1 MRTKATSLALT
12 FLVCLL
18 VTDTHAQNAQKL
30 AKLKLDLQVL
40 IDSLQ
45 QINGFPGLTLSVILP
60 SKQQLTLATGLAD
73 SLTLKPMEPTHRMLS
88 GSNGKTLF
96 TAAALILAS
105 QEYYNLDDK
114 IEKFL
119 KDEPWFYR
127 LPNAHTIT
135 MRMLM
140 NHTSGIE
147 EYYGLGNFM
156 ELVKE
161 NPSRSFE
168 PLETLEY
175 VFDRAPL
182 LEEVEGLAAGSGQSL
197 NDVFAFQLIDEYWGY
212 LDRLQHNSIDKDHCT
227 AIGIAGNGNT
237 PTLIAQNIDID
248 NFMNGYQVL
257 LHIKEEKATPEQFI
271 MSCAGFIGFS
281 GMNNKNVA
289 VVINALTDLNNS
301 ITGLPVT
308 FVTRGILQQKAPHE
322 ALDFVQKVKHA
333 TGQNYLI
340 GTPDKVY
347 TFEASANQVVQFNP
361 RDNNV
366 VYHTNHSLNNH
377 DVKPW
382 MEEYHKRILSGQG
395 KQTNSQ
401 TRFSSVERQL
411 AAQALTLNAGN
422 IKQILSSKENSQSPI
437 CVSYREEGVAF
448 TFSSVIF
455 SLGNRPMAEIT
466 MGPPDTNAYKKYFL
480 EM

>member
-1 MRTKATSLALT
+1 MARFTFYLLMVILTLIGKFKAIAAPIDNLPVITLSGTPYERGVA
-12 FLVCLL
+12 
-18 VTDTHAQNAQKL
+18 HGQKL
-30 AKLKLDLQVL
+30 KEQIKQVY
-40 IDSLQ
+40 IKW
-45 QINGFPGLTLSVILP
+45 
-60 SKQQLTLATGLAD
+60 KQ
-73 SLTLKPMEPTHRMLS
+73 
-88 GSNGKTLF
+88 N
-96 TAAALILAS
+96 
-105 QEYYNLDDK
+105 
-114 IEKFL
+114 IEKETKQDPDSIIYHFL
-119 KDEPWFYR
+119 KTSNYR
-127 LPNAHTIT
+127 QAIKKYTPEIW
-135 MRMLM
+135 
-140 NHTSGIE
+140 
-147 EYYGLGNFM
+147 
-156 ELVKE
+156 
-161 NPSRSFE
+161 
-168 PLETLEY
+168 
-175 VFDRAPL
+175 
-182 LEEVEGLAAGSGQSL
+182 EEVEGLAAGSGQSL

-257 LHIKEEKATPEQFI
+257 LHVKEEKATPEQFI

>member
-1 MRTKATSLALT
+1 MVRFTFYLLMVILTLIGKVKAIA
-12 FLVCLL
+12 
-18 VTDTHAQNAQKL
+18 AP
-30 AKLKLDLQVL
+30 
-40 IDSLQ
+40 IDSLPV
-45 QINGFPGLTLSVILP
+45 ITLSGTPYERGVAHGQKLKEQI
-60 SKQQLTLATGLAD
+60 KQVYIKWKQ
-73 SLTLKPMEPTHRMLS
+73 
-88 GSNGKTLF
+88 N
-96 TAAALILAS
+96 
-105 QEYYNLDDK
+105 
-114 IEKFL
+114 IEKETKHDPDSIISHFL
-119 KDEPWFYR
+119 KTSNYR
-127 LPNAHTIT
+127 QAIKKYTPEIW
-135 MRMLM
+135 
-140 NHTSGIE
+140 
-147 EYYGLGNFM
+147 
-156 ELVKE
+156 
-161 NPSRSFE
+161 
-168 PLETLEY
+168 
-175 VFDRAPL
+175 
-182 LEEVEGLAAGSGQSL
+182 EEVEGLAAGSGQSI

-237 PTLIAQNIDID
+237 PTLVAQNIDID

-271 MSCAGFIGFS
+271 MSCAGFIGFA

-322 ALDFVQKVKHA
+322 ALYFVQKVKHA

-366 VYHTNHSLNNH
+366 VYHTNHSLTNH

-466 MGPPDTNAYKKYFL
+466 MGPPDTNTYKKYFL
-480 EM
+480 ENVR